1 MRSCATLLCACAALV
16 AFAPAPA
23 SAQLGKSLFIGGG
36 LTMPMGDYNDYA
48 KPGWM
53 GLAGISLSQPESPV
67 WFGVEGFFGH
77 NAHEGDAG
85 DATDL
90 YGGNAFIGY
99 DFGDASRPHPYVYG
113 SGGLLVHHYSPPESD
128 TFDYPNENKFAVG
141 GGVGLAIP
149 TGGGNFWVE
158 AKIMVAGDT
167 QVIPFL
173 VGYNFGI

>member
-1 MRSCATLLCACAALV
+1 MRTCATLLCVCAALV

-23 SAQLGKSLFIGGG
+23 SAQLGKYLFVGGG

-53 GLAGISLSQPESPV
+53 GLAGISLSRANSPV
-67 WFGVEGFFGH
+67 WFGVEGYYGH
-77 NAHEGDAG
+77 NEHDDAAG
-85 DATDL
+85 GATDL

-99 DFGDASRPHPYVYG
+99 DFGEETRPHPYVYG
-113 SGGLLVHHYSPPESD
+113 SGGLLIHHYAPPEGD
-128 TFDYPNENKFAVG
+128 TFDYDNENKFAVG

-149 TGGGNFWVE
+149 AGAGNFWVE
-158 AKIMVAGDT
+158 AKVMVADKT

-173 VGYNFGI
+173 VGYNFGF